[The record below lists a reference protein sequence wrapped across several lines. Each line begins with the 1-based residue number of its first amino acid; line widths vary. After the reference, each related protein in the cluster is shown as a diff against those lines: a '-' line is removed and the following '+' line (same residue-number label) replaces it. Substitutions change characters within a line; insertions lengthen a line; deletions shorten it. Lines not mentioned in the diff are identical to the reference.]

1 MTLIWTAI
9 YSNNEAR
16 AWTAKYTPSEFKEVF
31 TEDQRKS
38 LRRGQ
43 SVEIKT
49 MHVNY
54 FVKK

>member
-9 YSNNEAR
+9 YSGNEAR
-16 AWTAKYTPSEFKEVF
+16 AWTAKYTPSEFKDVF
-31 TEDQRKS
+31 TEEQCKAIRK
-38 LRRGQ
+38 GHT
-43 SVEIKT
+43 VEIKT